1 MSKRGVIIANT
12 GTPDVP
18 EADAVRAYLAEF
30 LQDPRICPLP
40 APLWKIILHA
50 FILPK
55 RAHASAEKYRQIWT
69 PQGSPLQSGM
79 TSLAHKLQASF
90 NEQDEATLVRHGMSY
105 GSPSIEQALNE
116 LKAEGCNELVVLSLY
131 PQNALSTT
139 GVVADKTLAALN
151 ALDWHPQTKLVGYYS
166 AHLLYLEAIA
176 ASICAAGFDS
186 SAGDKLLFAFHSI
199 PVRDIRNGDDY
210 EDKARATANAVA
222 RLLELD
228 VQDWALG
235 FQCRFDKARSWLGP
249 FIPEALQTLGA
260 PRGRLFVVAPNF
272 SIDCL
277 ETLYD
282 IDIELRQQVCEDPAL
297 QIESDR
303 FVYVPCLNDTDA
315 HVELLQEVIETAF
328 SSAET

>member
-1 MSKRGVIIANT
+1 M
-12 GTPDVP
+12 
-18 EADAVRAYLAEF
+18 
-30 LQDPRICPLP
+30 
-40 APLWKIILHA
+40 
-50 FILPK
+50 
-55 RAHASAEKYRQIWT
+55 
-69 PQGSPLQSGM
+69 
-79 TSLAHKLQASF
+79 
-90 NEQDEATLVRHGMSY
+90 
-105 GSPSIEQALNE
+105 
-116 LKAEGCNELVVLSLY
+116 
-131 PQNALSTT
+131 
-139 GVVADKTLAALN
+139 
-151 ALDWHPQTKLVGYYS
+151 
-166 AHLLYLEAIA
+166 
-176 ASICAAGFDS
+176 
-186 SAGDKLLFAFHSI
+186 
-199 PVRDIRNGDDY
+199 
-210 EDKARATANAVA
+210 A

-315 HVELLQEVIETAF
+315 HVELLTDIVN
-328 SSAET
+328 SVNAEN

>member
-18 EADAVRAYLAEF
+18 EADVVRAYLAEF

-69 PQGSPLQSGM
+69 SQGSPLQSGM
-79 TSLAHKLQASF
+79 ASLAHKLQASF
-90 NEQDEATLVRHGMSY
+90 NEQDKATLVRHGMSY
-105 GSPSIEQALNE
+105 GSPSIKQALGE
-116 LKAEGCNELVVLSLY
+116 LKAEGCDELVVLSLY

-139 GVVADKTLAALN
+139 GVVADKTLAALS

-176 ASICAAGFDS
+176 ASIRAAGFDS

-199 PVRDIRNGDDY
+199 PMKDIRAGDTY
-210 EDKARATANAVA
+210 AQTALTTAEEIAHV
-222 RLLELD
+222 LD
-228 VQDWALG
+228 LSEAAWEIG
-235 FQCRFDKARSWLGP
+235 FQCRFDKARSWLNP
-249 FIPEALQTLGA
+249 FTPEALQTLGA

-282 IDIELRQQVCEDPAL
+282 IDIELRQQVREDPVL
-297 QIESDR
+297 KIESDH
-303 FVYVPCLNDTDA
+303 FVYVPCLNDSNA
-315 HVELLQEVIETAF
+315 HVKLLQEVIETAF
-328 SSAET
+328 SSET